1 MIVNNESQKKN
12 KEKNN
17 KIIVNDA
24 IMNTKRKSITAIV
37 IYITILMRK
46 KTIGK
51 FEKY

>member
-1 MIVNNESQKKN
+1 MSKSWLLTMKA
-12 KEKNN
+12 KKNN

-37 IYITILMRK
+37 IYITVLMK